1 MMFER
6 HLNDK
11 QMTIKELEKQ
21 LQAKQQEV
29 DRLMRREMPVATG
42 NIAIRH
48 YKENFR
54 RSGFVN
60 GGLQPWSITKRQLSG
75 GKSAMSN
82 KGPLLQS
89 GRLMRGVRNSVS
101 DYRVKVLNDV
111 PYAATHN
118 WGGIVRPRVTPKM
131 RGYAWFMYY
140 KLTGRSPSIKGAT
153 KSSKKGHK
161 FKESTEAKMWERL
174 ALTKKKKLQIRIP
187 KRQFI
192 GQSRELDTSLQ
203 TELEKRLEAIL
214 K

>member
-1 MMFER
+1 MFER
-6 HLNDK
+6 HLNDS
-11 QMTIKELEKQ
+11 QMDIKELEKQ
-21 LQAKQQEV
+21 LQAKQQQVE
-29 DRLMRREMPVATG
+29 RLMRREMPVAAG

-60 GGLQPWSITKRQLSG
+60 GGLQPWSITKRQQSG

-101 DYRVKVLNDV
+101 DYRVKILNDV

-118 WGGIVRPRVTPKM
+118 WGGIVQPRVTPKM
-131 RGYAWFMYY
+131 RGYAWFMYH
-140 KLTGRSPSIKGAT
+140 KLTGRPPSAKGAA
-153 KSSKKGHK
+153 KSSKKGYK
-161 FKESTEAKMWERL
+161 FKETAEAKMWKSL
-174 ALTKKKKLQIRIP
+174 ALTKKRNLRIHIP
-187 KRQFI
+187 QRQFI
-192 GQSRELDTSLQ
+192 GQSRELDTALQ
-203 TELEKRLEAIL
+203 AELEKRLEAIL

>member
-1 MMFER
+1 MFER
-6 HLNDK
+6 HLNDS

-21 LQAKQQEV
+21 LREKQQQVEH
-29 DRLMRREMPVATG
+29 LMRREMPVAAG

-54 RSGFVN
+54 KSGFVN
-60 GGLQPWSITKRQLSG
+60 GGLQPWPITKRQQSG
-75 GKSAMSN
+75 GKGAMSN

-101 DYRVKVLNDV
+101 DYRVKILNDI
-111 PYAATHN
+111 PYAPIHN
-118 WGGIVRPRVTPKM
+118 WGGTTQPRVTPKM

-140 KLTGRSPSIKGAT
+140 KLTGRQPTAKGAA
-153 KSSKKGHK
+153 KSPKKGHK
-161 FKESTEAKMWERL
+161 FKESTEAKMWKRL

-203 TELEKRLEAIL
+203 TELEKRLETIL

>member
-1 MMFER
+1 MFER
-6 HLNDK
+6 HLNDS
-11 QMTIKELEKQ
+11 QMDIKELEKQ
-21 LQAKQQEV
+21 LQAKQQQVE
-29 DRLMRREMPVATG
+29 RLMRREMPVAAG

-60 GGLQPWSITKRQLSG
+60 GGLQPWSITKRQQSG

-101 DYRVKVLNDV
+101 DYRVKILNDV

-118 WGGIVRPRVTPKM
+118 WGGTVQPRVTPKM

-140 KLTGRSPSIKGAT
+140 KLTGRPLSAKRAA

-161 FKESTEAKMWERL
+161 IKETAEAKMWKSL
-174 ALTKKKKLQIRIP
+174 ALTKKRNLRIHIP
-187 KRQFI
+187 QRQFI
-192 GQSRELDTSLQ
+192 GQSRELDTALQ
-203 TELEKRLEAIL
+203 AELEKRLEAIL

>member
-1 MMFER
+1 MFER
-6 HLNDK
+6 HLNDS
-11 QMTIKELEKQ
+11 QMDIKELEKQ
-21 LQAKQQEV
+21 LQAKQQQVE
-29 DRLMRREMPVATG
+29 RLMRREMPVAAG

-60 GGLQPWSITKRQLSG
+60 GGLQPWSITKRQQSG

-101 DYRVKVLNDV
+101 DYRVKILNDV

-118 WGGIVRPRVTPKM
+118 WGGTVQPRVTPKM

-140 KLTGRSPSIKGAT
+140 KLTGRPPSAKGVA

-161 FKESTEAKMWERL
+161 IKETAEAKIWKSL
-174 ALTKKKKLQIRIP
+174 ALTKKRNLRIHIP
-187 KRQFI
+187 QRQFI
-192 GQSRELDTSLQ
+192 GQSRELDTALQ
-203 TELEKRLEAIL
+203 AELEKRLEAIL

>member
-1 MMFER
+1 MFER
-6 HLNDK
+6 HLNDS
-11 QMTIKELEKQ
+11 QMDIKELEKQ
-21 LQAKQQEV
+21 LQAKQQQVE
-29 DRLMRREMPVATG
+29 RLMRREMPVAAG

-60 GGLQPWSITKRQLSG
+60 GGLQPWSITKRQQSG

-101 DYRVKVLNDV
+101 DYRVKILNDV

-118 WGGIVRPRVTPKM
+118 WGGTVQPRVTPKM

-140 KLTGRSPSIKGAT
+140 KLTGRPPSSKGAA
-153 KSSKKGHK
+153 KSSKKGRK
-161 FKESTEAKMWERL
+161 IKETAEAKMWKSL
-174 ALTKKKKLQIRIP
+174 ALTKKRNLRIHIP
-187 KRQFI
+187 QRQFI
-192 GQSRELDTSLQ
+192 GQSRELDTALQ
-203 TELEKRLEAIL
+203 AELEKRLEAIL

>member
-1 MMFER
+1 MFER
-6 HLNDK
+6 HLNDS
-11 QMTIKELEKQ
+11 QMDIKELEKQ
-21 LQAKQQEV
+21 LQAKQQQVE
-29 DRLMRREMPVATG
+29 RLMRREMPVVAG

-60 GGLQPWSITKRQLSG
+60 GGLQPWSITKRQQSG

-101 DYRVKVLNDV
+101 DYRVKILNDV

-118 WGGIVRPRVTPKM
+118 WGGTVQPRVTPKM

-140 KLTGRSPSIKGAT
+140 KLTGRPPSAKGAA

-161 FKESTEAKMWERL
+161 IKETAEAKMWKSL
-174 ALTKKKKLQIRIP
+174 ALTKKRNLRIHIP
-187 KRQFI
+187 QRQFI
-192 GQSRELDTSLQ
+192 GQSRELDTALQ
-203 TELEKRLEAIL
+203 AELEKRLEAIL

>member
-1 MMFER
+1 MFER
-6 HLNDK
+6 HLNDS
-11 QMTIKELEKQ
+11 QMDIKELEKQ
-21 LQAKQQEV
+21 LQAKQQQVE
-29 DRLMRREMPVATG
+29 RLMRREMPVAAG

-60 GGLQPWSITKRQLSG
+60 GGLQPWSITKRQQSG

-101 DYRVKVLNDV
+101 DYRVKILNDV

-118 WGGIVRPRVTPKM
+118 WGGTVQPRVTPKM

-140 KLTGRSPSIKGAT
+140 KLTGRPPSAKGTA

-161 FKESTEAKMWERL
+161 FKETAEAKMWKSL
-174 ALTKKKKLQIRIP
+174 ALTKKRNLRIHIP
-187 KRQFI
+187 QRQFI
-192 GQSRELDTSLQ
+192 GQSRELDTALQ
-203 TELEKRLEAIL
+203 AELEKRLEAIL

>member
-1 MMFER
+1 MFER
-6 HLNDK
+6 HLNDS
-11 QMTIKELEKQ
+11 QMDIKELEKQ
-21 LQAKQQEV
+21 LQAKQQQVE
-29 DRLMRREMPVATG
+29 RLMRREMPVAAG

-60 GGLQPWSITKRQLSG
+60 GGLQPWSITKRQQSG

-101 DYRVKVLNDV
+101 DYRVKILNDV

-118 WGGIVRPRVTPKM
+118 WGGTVQPRVTPKM

-140 KLTGRSPSIKGAT
+140 KLTGRPPSAKGAA
-153 KSSKKGHK
+153 KSSKKGRK
-161 FKESTEAKMWERL
+161 IKETAEAKMWKSL
-174 ALTKKKKLQIRIP
+174 ALTKKRNLRIHIP
-187 KRQFI
+187 QRQFI
-192 GQSRELDTSLQ
+192 GQSRELDTALQ
-203 TELEKRLEAIL
+203 AELEKRLEAIL

>member
-1 MMFER
+1 MFER

-29 DRLMRREMPVATG
+29 DRLMRREMPIAAG

-48 YKENFR
+48 YKDNFR
-54 RSGFVN
+54 QSGFVN
-60 GGLQPWSITKRQLSG
+60 NGLQPWAITKRQQSG

-89 GRLMRGVRNSVS
+89 GRLMRGVRNAVS

-118 WGGIVRPRVTPKM
+118 WGGTVQPTVTPKM

-140 KLTGRSPSIKGAT
+140 KLTGRQPSTKGAA

-161 FKESTEAKMWERL
+161 FRETAEARMWKSL
-174 ALTKKKKLQIRIP
+174 ALTKKRKLRIHIP
-187 KRQFI
+187 QRQFI
-192 GQSRELDTSLQ
+192 GQSRELDATLQ
-203 TELEKRLEAIL
+203 RELEKRLEKIL